1 MNETSPPEGN
11 LGEELRSLGENLK
24 SALHSAW
31 ESEERKKVQAEIE
44 TGLADLSQLLKDTA
58 EEFEAEK
65 IGKGLKAEVEN
76 FREQIESGE
85 VAAQVR
91 TDLVQVLQAIN
102 NELTKIQ
109 DQWTTGS
116 DTEADDE

>member
-1 MNETSPPEGN
+1 MDETSPPEGN

-44 TGLADLSQLLKDTA
+44 TGVTDLSKLLKDTA

-65 IGKGLKAEVEN
+65 IGGDLKAGVEDS
-76 FREQIESGE
+76 RERVESGE
-85 VAAQVR
+85 VTAQIR
-91 TDLVQVLQAIN
+91 TDLLQVLQAIN
-102 NELTKIQ
+102 IELTKIQ

-116 DTEADDE
+116 DTESGDE